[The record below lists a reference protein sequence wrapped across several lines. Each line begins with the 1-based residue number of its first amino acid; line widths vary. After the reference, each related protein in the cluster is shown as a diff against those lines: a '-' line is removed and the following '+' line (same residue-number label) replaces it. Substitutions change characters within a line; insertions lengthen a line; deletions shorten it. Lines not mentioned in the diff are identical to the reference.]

1 MENLDNIAK
10 NSLEALSKNNL
21 TEQAK
26 KKLRREI
33 ICGAIALACLLVGI
47 IYSLAF
53 PTKTTISALLYTVAF
68 LIEGIPVLCAA
79 VKGVFSKSISNA
91 MEMLVAIAILACYFS
106 GDLILAALIP
116 LILNIAHL
124 LEERS
129 IMGGRDVI
137 DGLRRMQQS
146 SAILLEDGEEK
157 TIDAKTLKIG
167 QRILVKP
174 GAGIAIDGV
183 VVEGETNIDQ
193 KSLTGEPQPAHATVG
208 DSVYAGTVNI
218 DGRIVVEVKKEYV
231 DTSFSNILAL
241 LEKSESISI
250 PESRIIDRFMKY
262 YIPLILAISAAV
274 ALVTSDISKAIAIL
288 VVSCPCGQMLV
299 SSAPMIAALSA
310 ATKRGILI
318 KNSKFIEELTEIDTV
333 VFDKTGT
340 LTVGDLSLTDIR
352 TADGVS
358 REELLSAA
366 ASVACASTHP
376 ISRALINAAEGIEY
390 VKDLGV
396 KELSGKGM
404 MGSSADGKHTVLFG
418 NLDWLRSSGL
428 DIEEYEGLLGS
439 VSYVAADGRLLG
451 ALCFNDTARA
461 EAKEG
466 IERLRELGIDKSV
479 MLTGDRRE
487 AAERICEQV
496 GIDTLESQ
504 LLPEDKLASLKSLKE
519 ERSVLAVGDGIND
532 ALALKEAHVGIAMGA
547 MGSDL
552 AIQSADIA
560 LMNNNLLNIP
570 FAIKLARKTKSIIY
584 QNLVLSIGISTLM
597 IGLSAFG
604 VISALAGSIL
614 HNFGAFAVLI
624 NSSRIL
630 KTE

>member
-47 IYSLAF
+47 VYSLAF

-193 KSLTGEPQPAHATVG
+193 KSLTGEPQPARATVG
-208 DSVYAGTVNI
+208 DNVYAGTVNI

-376 ISRALINAAEGIEY
+376 ISRALLNAADGIEY

-404 MGSSADGKHTVLFG
+404 MGSSADGKNTVLFG

-428 DIEEYEGLLGS
+428 DIEEYEGLSGS

-487 AAERICEQV
+487 AAERICE
-496 GIDTLESQ
+496 
-504 LLPEDKLASLKSLKE
+504 
-519 ERSVLAVGDGIND
+519 
-532 ALALKEAHVGIAMGA
+532 
-547 MGSDL
+547 
-552 AIQSADIA
+552 
-560 LMNNNLLNIP
+560 
-570 FAIKLARKTKSIIY
+570 
-584 QNLVLSIGISTLM
+584 
-597 IGLSAFG
+597 
-604 VISALAGSIL
+604 
-614 HNFGAFAVLI
+614 
-624 NSSRIL
+624 
-630 KTE
+630 